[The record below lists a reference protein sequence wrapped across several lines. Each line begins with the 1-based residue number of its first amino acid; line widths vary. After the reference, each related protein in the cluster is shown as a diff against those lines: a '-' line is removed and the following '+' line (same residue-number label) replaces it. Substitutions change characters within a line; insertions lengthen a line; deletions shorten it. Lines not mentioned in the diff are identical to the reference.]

1 MMVLAAT
8 TPFPR
13 PSLHFFNIVMLQTH
27 VWLASTWAVCAIL
40 TALISVPQL
49 RRIPSALGL
58 HVLQVKWELL
68 VNVMFGVYVLTF
80 GTGTW
85 LLYKQA
91 IYRPPFS
98 SSAWDKLRSEPY
110 GIPYYYALYSKIIL
124 FFLMGVAT
132 VILAREAG
140 RAAAASEA
148 TGGPVDMDLE
158 VDDETWL
165 DEEVLPEGTT
175 DDLGFARRDTAT
187 ITSTRSVTARSK
199 LTRAATSPIL
209 LWACVAMLALGLAG
223 VGFDITLIKYFHELS
238 KSAVV
243 YQILTRGGGEVV
255 G

>member
-1 MMVLAAT
+1 
-8 TPFPR
+8 
-13 PSLHFFNIVMLQTH
+13 MLQTH
-27 VWLASTWAVCAIL
+27 VVLASTWALCAIL
-40 TALISVPQL
+40 TALIAVPQL

-80 GTGTW
+80 GTGIW

-91 IYRPPFS
+91 IYRPPFTG
-98 SSAWDKLRSEPY
+98 SAWTKLRGEPY

-148 TGGPVDMDLE
+148 SGGPVDMDLE
-158 VDDETWL
+158 VNDETWL
-165 DEEVLPEGTT
+165 DEEVLPDGTT
-175 DDLGFARRDTAT
+175 DDLGFVGRDTAT
-187 ITSTRSVTARSK
+187 MTSTRSVTARSK
-199 LTRAATSPIL
+199 LTRAATSPIV

-223 VGFDITLIKYFHELS
+223 VGFAVTLIKYFHELS

-243 YQILTRGGGEVV
+243 YQMLTQGGGDVT

>member
-1 MMVLAAT
+1 MRVLAAT
-8 TPFPR
+8 TPFSR
-13 PSLHFFNIVMLQTH
+13 PSLHFFNVLILQTH
-27 VWLASTWAVCAIL
+27 VWLAGIWAVCAVL
-40 TALISVPQL
+40 TALIAVPQL
-49 RRIPSALGL
+49 RRIPSAVGL
-58 HVLQVKWELL
+58 HALQVKSELL

-91 IYRPPFS
+91 TYRPPFS
-98 SSAWDKLRSEPY
+98 RSAWDKLRDEPY

-132 VILAREAG
+132 VILARQARRVAG
-140 RAAAASEA
+140 ASEA
-148 TGGPVDMDLE
+148 SGGPVDMDLE
-158 VDDETWL
+158 VPGEAWL

-175 DDLGFARRDTAT
+175 DDLGFLSRDTAT
-187 ITSTRSVTARSK
+187 MTSTRSVAARSK
-199 LTRAATSPIL
+199 VTRTATSPIV

-243 YQILTRGGGEVV
+243 YQILTRGGGAVQ